1 MEWWSAI
8 QGWLLKMEWWSVI
21 QGCKEDGK
29 NKKLNEDK
37 KGVAMQK
44 QRRFLSG
51 EKELV
56 A

>member
-8 QGWLLKMEWWSVI
+8 QR
-21 QGCKEDGK
+21 CKEDGK
-29 NKKLNEDK
+29 NKKLDKDK
-37 KGVAMQK
+37 KGVARQK
-44 QRRFLSG
+44 QGMFLSG

>member
-1 MEWWSAI
+1 
-8 QGWLLKMEWWSVI
+8 VI